1 MKDLSPK
8 LINIRQSYAK
18 CLTNLTKIAKK
29 EFCRVLKEGR
39 VEKIKRE
46 VILGESI
53 DPITNNPTKI
63 LGQEIRVRNEV
74 VEILGSNGRIYN
86 WEAFDPDKQME
97 IYQCLIYIREE
108 NGNRFK

>member
-29 EFCRVLKEGR
+29 EFCRVLKNGR
-39 VEKIKRE
+39 VEKIKKEVVLDE
-46 VILGESI
+46 VI
-53 DPITNNPTKI
+53 DFTTNDFVKVF
-63 LGQEIRVRNEV
+63 GQEIRLHNDV
-74 VEILGSNGRIYN
+74 VEILGTNGKIYN
-86 WEAFDPDKQME
+86 WEEFSPDKQIE